1 MSRLIHA
8 RKELQLAGE
17 SLAALRTAKNLQQL
31 DESWIKFLRD
41 IERTWNKVRA
51 HMKHNTK
58 WQGWPER
65 GRIEELR
72 KSDPLLSYLRNA
84 RGAEEHGVA
93 DITIKQPARIAVN
106 PADRRKRL
114 NIDTLRIVNGTITEL
129 KADQPLMVDV
139 LQPARFELAPVVNR
153 GVTYAVPTLHE
164 GVLLGGSD
172 PITVGTAAIAFYTR
186 VLDHIESEFLH

>member
-17 SLAALRTAKNLQQL
+17 SLAALRTAQNLQQL
-31 DESWIKFLRD
+31 DAHWIKFLRD

-51 HMKHNTK
+51 HMKHNSK

-72 KSDPLLSYLRNA
+72 TSDPLLSYLRNA

-93 DITIKQPARIAVN
+93 DITIKRSARVAVN
-106 PADRRKRL
+106 PADRSKPL
-114 NIDTLRIVNGTITEL
+114 NIERLSIVNGEITEL
-129 KADQPLMVDV
+129 KADQPLRIDV
-139 LQPARFELAPVVNR
+139 LEPAKFELAPVVNR
-153 GVTYAVPTLHE
+153 GRTYGVPTMHE
-164 GVLLGGSD
+164 GVLLSGSD
-172 PITVGTAAIAFYTR
+172 PITLATAAIAFYTR
-186 VLDHIESEFLH
+186 VLNHIESEFKS